1 MKGLTFRPLADRRP
15 FPLLGLPASLVTT
28 PGAALS
34 TAPLR
39 AGAHPQRHL
48 ASREEK
54 GAASRHLWVLPS
66 PRSGYVAGRGHNHRG
81 FAKRHPDA
89 RPNHPPRRRA
99 GCGRSSRES
108 QPRLSLADSRC
119 NPSASAPGSRT
130 SCVKNRWRPVSS
142 GFPPS
147 LVFPRGPAL
156 GDGDLE
162 GTGRWPPLDR
172 RATRRAG
179 GYLPEGLRVRP
190 MFPSPPSGL
199 TGQGL
204 GSRGEVPWATAS
216 APHPLPGAVSWL
228 PRGPPRA
235 PALNTRAIIKQ
246 TLTWAGGC

>member
-1 MKGLTFRPLADRRP
+1 M
-15 FPLLGLPASLVTT
+15 
-28 PGAALS
+28 
-34 TAPLR
+34 
-39 AGAHPQRHL
+39 
-48 ASREEK
+48 
-54 GAASRHLWVLPS
+54 
-66 PRSGYVAGRGHNHRG
+66 AGRGHNHRG

-108 QPRLSLADSRC
+108 RPRLSHADSRC

-190 MFPSPPSGL
+190 MFPSPP
-199 TGQGL
+199 L
-204 GSRGEVPWATAS
+204 GSDRAGFGKPGGGALGHSLRASSAARRGLLA
-216 APHPLPGAVSWL
+216 
-228 PRGPPRA
+228 PPR
-235 PALNTRAIIKQ
+235 PAASPGLKYP
-246 TLTWAGGC
+246 GDY